1 MVMASYAL
9 VAVLVVGAGVGIW
22 RLLPMSTRGEMTA
35 APLRRMPTRGAR
47 VLSSADVVLP
57 LD

>member
-1 MVMASYAL
+1 
-9 VAVLVVGAGVGIW
+9 
-22 RLLPMSTRGEMTA
+22 MSTRGEMTA
-35 APLRRMPTRGAR
+35 APLRRMPARGAR